1 MYKDLNSR
9 KLFDNVNLGFEFEFF
24 SPLNRKELSEKLTKT
39 LGRKVHWTNQY
50 HSDIQVGDG
59 EFKLEP
65 DFSGGFKMHE
75 LITGVMPYNEA
86 INTLFRVYNFIDE
99 NGFTSERTG
108 LHINISFNE
117 TDLGLKEKLQHLNV
131 FKYLIGLNE
140 SKIFEMWPSA
150 KSRIQRIYKNSV
162 IQIYPKNKFISE
174 TSHNYSGPS
183 SPADFNLPHTK
194 YFGLNFTKLSKNY
207 LEVRYAGGEGYEK
220 KKTDTVD
227 LINYIA
233 ESLYSTLE
241 NNNEYSVQ
249 EKRRMEEIL
258 EHHRQVLSSAKTYE
272 NFVKAY
278 PDIEMYVD
286 LRDDPRI
293 VESNY
298 LNLKEKLYELV
309 TMAGLKKGIVNFD
322 TLKNRVQL
330 KDARLKESFSIT
342 GIDLINCTVSGE
354 ITKCEL
360 YGCEIRSSKINES
373 HLLTGNDIRYSY
385 LKNCTFVKDG
395 SNRLDLSYIRSQP
408 DSPIYADLNEC
419 IVRSGTVS
427 LNSKVDSKTEFI
439 ESLTAA
445 QQLQK

>member
-1 MYKDLNSR
+1 MYKDLTKRN
-9 KLFDNVNLGFEFEFF
+9 LFDNLNLGFEFEFF
-24 SPLNRKELSEKLTKT
+24 SPLNRKELSEKLSKV
-39 LGRKVHWTNQY
+39 LGKRVHWTNQY

-86 INTLFRVYNFIDE
+86 VHTLFKVYNFIAE

-117 TDLGLKEKLQHLNV
+117 VDLGLAEKLQHLNV
-131 FKYLIGLNE
+131 FKYLINLNE
-140 SKIFEMWPSA
+140 AKIFEMWPSA

-162 IQIYPKNKFISE
+162 MRIYPKSKFISE
-174 TSHNYSGPS
+174 ISHNYSGPS

-194 YFGLNFTKLSKNY
+194 YFGLNFTKLPKNY

-220 KKTDTVD
+220 KKKDTVE
-227 LINYIA
+227 LINYMA
-233 ESLYSTLE
+233 ESLYEALKS
-241 NNNEYSVQ
+241 NNEYSVQ
-249 EKRRMEEIL
+249 EKRKFEEIL
-258 EHHRQVLSSAKTYE
+258 EHHRVVLVSAKTYE

-278 PDIEMYVD
+278 PEIELYVD

-298 LNLKEKLYELV
+298 PNLKEKLYELV
-309 TMAGLKKGIVNFD
+309 TMGSLKKGTVNFD
-322 TLKNRVQL
+322 TTKNRVQI
-330 KDARLKESFSIT
+330 KDANLKESFSIKEV
-342 GIDLINCTVSGE
+342 DLINCSAAGE
-354 ITKCEL
+354 LAGCEF
-360 YGCEIRSSKINES
+360 YGCEIRSAKIHES
-373 HLLTGNDIRYSY
+373 SFLTGNDIRYSY
-385 LKNCTFVKDG
+385 LKDCTFVKDG
-395 SNRLDLSYIRSQP
+395 TNRLDLSYIRSKP
-408 DSPIYADLNEC
+408 ESPIYADLNEC

-439 ESLTAA
+439 ENLTAS
-445 QQLQK
+445 QTP